1 MKKANYF
8 WILAAF
14 MVLKSSSLYN
24 SPKDVVIDNPSFQN
38 HVIVK
43 NSSFDINDITVSGR
57 WYR

>member
-14 MVLKSSSLYN
+14 MVLKSSSMFN
-24 SPKDVVIDNPSFQN
+24 SPQEVTVDNPSIHS

-43 NSSFDINDITVSGR
+43 HSSFDFNDITVSGR

>member
-1 MKKANYF
+1 MNKANYF

-14 MVLKSSSLYN
+14 MVLKSSSMFN
-24 SPKDVVIDNPSFQN
+24 SPQEVAFDNPPFHS

-43 NSSFDINDITVSGR
+43 NSSFDLNDITVSGR